1 MSVVE
6 TDHADVV
13 EALDFRGGEI
23 FEKPSRKLGTKQ
35 MEIGTTSRAEVAQTT
50 FVAGE
55 NIDSILRLVESLEG
69 AGGGG
74 EHGGGGGFRWD
85 RRWGRDDWGSER
97 GLGHGW
103 AANKMNPALVK
114 PKLDFFVTT
123 LVGGRFLKNNNVD
136 GTIMVEIG
144 DNGIGEFG
152 DGAGTDVAFNTIFVL
167 VHKEEGVG
175 GVKVAIK
182 AFVGFS
188 EGVRLVGRQGV
199 RVVKDLVATTFKVAA
214 PVGDCFREFAGTRDD
229 NSFHRY
235 IIIHMI

>member
-6 TDHADVV
+6 TDHADVI
-13 EALDFRGGEI
+13 EALDFGGGEI

-69 AGGGG
+69 AGSGGEYGGG
-74 EHGGGGGFRWD
+74 SGFWWS
-85 RRWGRDDWGSER
+85 RRLVRGDWGSEW

-136 GTIMVEIG
+136 GTIMIEVG
-144 DNGIGEFG
+144 DNGISEFG
-152 DGAGTDVAFNTIFVL
+152 DGAGADVAFNTIFVL

-175 GVKVAIK
+175 GVKVVIK
-182 AFVGFS
+182 AFVGFGK
-188 EGVRLVGRQGV
+188 GVGLVGRQGV
-199 RVVKDLVATTFKVAA
+199 RIVKDLVATTFKVAA
-214 PVGDCFREFAGTRDD
+214 PVGDCFGEFAGTGND
-229 NSFHRY
+229 NCFHRR
-235 IIIHMI
+235 MGWVE